1 MFVSWRFVEPSGKGA
16 SVGGII
22 STGVSG
28 VSVDMRMLESAGAT
42 ISGTTTDTQT
52 ERLSCT
58 GSDTAISPI
67 LSSGT
72 THTCSD
78 SSVFERT
85 TSSD

>member
-1 MFVSWRFVEPSGKGA
+1 M
-16 SVGGII
+16 I

-28 VSVDMRMLESAGAT
+28 VSVDMRTLESMGTT

-58 GSDTAISPI
+58 GSETGTSPI